1 MRDEHIAER
10 TDGRIADKT
19 RSAAQRSGEETAR
32 FVMTAPPQAR
42 FTKIQIKKRRNSA
55 KKKPDPNQTK
65 KKTDQKSNGERKQ

>member
-55 KKKPDPNQTK
+55 KKNPTQTK
-65 KKTDQKSNGERKQ
+65 QKKTDQKSNGERKQ